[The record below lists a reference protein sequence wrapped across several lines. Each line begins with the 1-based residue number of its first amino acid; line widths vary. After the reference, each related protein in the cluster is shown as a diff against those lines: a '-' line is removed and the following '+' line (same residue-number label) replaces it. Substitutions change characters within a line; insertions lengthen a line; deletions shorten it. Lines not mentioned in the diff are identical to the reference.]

1 LDTVSKIL
9 GSLWAPLGESEPVSA
24 DLVADDKQEEDGDLE
39 ELAIIQIFIQLVRE
53 MAYTDI

>member
-1 LDTVSKIL
+1 M
-9 GSLWAPLGESEPVSA
+9 SA

-39 ELAIIQIFIQLVRE
+39 ELAIIQISIQLVRA